1 MAGWTRAKVSEMEAI
16 DRLRET
22 AQPLGTRRDDPNAS
36 WVLGI
41 GSALP
46 ARSISQGKSLE
57 FAKQMLFPSDL
68 HGRAVDA
75 LYRKSAV
82 DRRGSV
88 LLEGGG
94 ADEVAEGVSQSFF
107 PPAESAAERGP
118 TTRQRIQRF
127 HEEAL
132 PLARRACVSALRD
145 ASVTPDQVTHLVV
158 VTCTGFQ
165 SPGVDVGLIRE
176 LGLSPETERVQVGFM
191 GCHGAINGLR
201 VAHGLSGRDPA
212 ARVLVVC
219 VELCSLH
226 YQYGWE
232 TDHVVSNAIF
242 ADGAAALV
250 IGGDRATADAREAR
264 RRGDTECADDAAGS
278 DAAGH
283 GGSGLTQRA
292 AELFATGSY
301 WIADSEQAMTWKIG
315 DHGFEMTLSAE
326 VPERIR
332 AELPGYLES
341 WLARHGLRWGDIGG
355 WAVHPGGPRIL
366 SAVQSSL
373 GLTDDQLADSRQVL
387 ADHGNMSSPT
397 MLFILER
404 FARSDRQGPWL
415 MLGFGPGL
423 EVEVAL
429 IR

>member
-1 MAGWTRAKVSEMEAI
+1 MEPI
-16 DRLRET
+16 DLIRES
-22 AQPLGTRRDDPNAS
+22 ALPVGTRPDDPSAS
-36 WVLGI
+36 WVMGI
-41 GSALP
+41 GIALP
-46 ARSISQGKSLE
+46 ARSISQGESLE
-57 FAKQMLFPSDL
+57 FAKRMLFPSDL

-82 DRRGSV
+82 ERRGSV

-94 ADEVAEGVSQSFF
+94 TDEPGDGVSQSFF
-107 PPAESAAERGP
+107 PAAESAAERGP
-118 TTRQRIQRF
+118 TTGQRIRRF

-132 PLARRACVSALRD
+132 PLARRASVAALRD
-145 ASVTPDQVTHLVV
+145 AGVMTEQITHLVV

-201 VAHGLSGRDPA
+201 VALGLSGRDPA

-242 ADGAAALV
+242 ADGAAAVV
-250 IGGDRATADAREAR
+250 IGGDRATADSQEAR
-264 RRGDTECADDAAGS
+264 LLGDAVAG
-278 DAAGH
+278 DVAGNAN
-283 GGSGLTQRA
+283 SGLSRRN
-292 AELFATGSY
+292 AELLATGSY

-326 VPERIR
+326 VPDRIR

-341 WLARHGLRWGDIGG
+341 WLARQGLRCADIGG

-366 SAVQSSL
+366 TAVQASL

-387 ADHGNMSSPT
+387 AEHGNMSSPT